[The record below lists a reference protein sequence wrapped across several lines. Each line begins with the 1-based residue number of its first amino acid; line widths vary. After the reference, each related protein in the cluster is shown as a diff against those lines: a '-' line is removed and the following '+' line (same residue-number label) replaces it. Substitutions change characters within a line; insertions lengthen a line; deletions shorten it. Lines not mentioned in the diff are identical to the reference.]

1 MTLQHNWAAPKRAAY
16 THAFVNTLP
25 EVLEEGIL
33 YISMRYATVAHKCF
47 CGCGREVV
55 TPLHPTKWRL
65 LFDGKTV
72 SLHPSVG
79 SWSLP
84 CRSHYWLRGGQ
95 IAWAAKWSRQEV
107 AECRE
112 RDSALMDTYFRAE
125 TKPVR
130 AMPESRLGKLAKLF
144 KRLRG

>member
-16 THAFVNTLP
+16 THAFVSTLP
-25 EVLEEGIL
+25 EALDEGVL
-33 YISMRYATVAHKCF
+33 YISMRYATAAHKCF

-55 TPLHPTKWRL
+55 TPLHPTKWQL

-95 IAWAAKWSRQEV
+95 IVWAAKWSRQEV

-112 RDSALMDTYFRAE
+112 RDSTLMDIYFRAD
-125 TKPVR
+125 TKAAR
-130 AMPESRLGKLAKLF
+130 AMPESRLGKLKKLF